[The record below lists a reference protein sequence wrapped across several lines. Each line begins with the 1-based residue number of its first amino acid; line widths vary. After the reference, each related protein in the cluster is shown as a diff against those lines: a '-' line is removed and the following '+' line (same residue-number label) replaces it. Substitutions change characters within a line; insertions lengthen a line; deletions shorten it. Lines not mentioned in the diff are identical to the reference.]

1 MPRKKLKF
9 PKYSLRSRLLVLSG
23 ATFLMCAGVILMFF
37 PLLNLTLEGLL
48 DSSVKQMREA
58 KEVEATTIAR
68 LMVLEFSRMKE
79 LLEVKPGPDSEADH
93 RIKDLLWQKVTFNEV
108 VEGIELIRGQGD
120 GKGSHLTYLFYRRE
134 ALELKPM
141 AGPQKLIKKFSG
153 NEKEL
158 LDFINTRQMVDKRAL
173 EAINWG
179 PKEEGQMLLR
189 YLPIHILVPEEGAL
203 YWGVAKI
210 GIDTSGLTHL
220 LTLQNREKDRIRKAI
235 WVELILSLT
244 VAGVLVVSLLYLWAR
259 SLTEPLRILSLA
271 ARDFKSAQPREFG
284 LWLENLRRVDSR
296 GQAEVDD
303 LKETLMRLGG
313 ALPRLGERLFAGEYQ
328 ACLARVA
335 ARALPVLMG
344 DGSRPR
350 QVKGGVGES
359 QAVDHPGPPPEKGA
373 PGTTAAAGGQDLGD
387 TCSRGENDLREWL
400 RFAQSTGG
408 EWRKTEVQALLA
420 GAWRLVTVGLPPTVR
435 AELDLSPTPPIWGA
449 PGLLAQAF
457 LLVLEYA
464 AQVVPPEGRLQLK
477 AGTAADGVTIL
488 LKVEGAELTPEECG
502 RLLAPLEAPQE
513 FRVPLG
519 PALAAAIAAAHDGE
533 LTVTPDPQGVTLTL
547 RLPPLG
553 HNHELH
559 EPYI

>member
-1 MPRKKLKF
+1 MPRKKLSF

-48 DSSVKQMREA
+48 DSSVKLMREA

-79 LLEVKPGPDSEADH
+79 LLEVKPGPESEADNI
-93 RIKDLLWQKVTFNEV
+93 IKNLLWQKVTFNEV

-134 ALELKPM
+134 APELKPM
-141 AGPQKLIKKFSG
+141 AGPQKIVKKFSG

-158 LDFINTRQMVDKRAL
+158 LDFINTRQMVDKRSL
-173 EAINWG
+173 DAINWG

-189 YLPIHILVPEEGAL
+189 YLPVHILVPEEGAL

-235 WVELILSLT
+235 WLEIILSLT
-244 VAGVLVVSLLYLWAR
+244 VAGVLAVSLLYLWAR

-271 ARDFKSAQPREFG
+271 AKDFKAAQPQEFG

-296 GQAEVDD
+296 GQAEVED

-313 ALPRLGERLFAGEYQ
+313 ALPRLGERLFTGEYQ

-335 ARALPVLMG
+335 SRALPGL
-344 DGSRPR
+344 
-350 QVKGGVGES
+350 
-359 QAVDHPGPPPEKGA
+359 
-373 PGTTAAAGGQDLGD
+373 LGD
-387 TCSRGENDLREWL
+387 NSRLRLETTLREWQ
-400 RFAQSTGG
+400 RFAQSSGG
-408 EWRKTEVQALLA
+408 EWQRTDIQPLLA
-420 GAWRLVTVGLPPTVR
+420 GAWQLVTAGLPPTVR
-435 AELDLSPTPPIWGA
+435 TALDSSPTPPLWGA
-449 PGLLAQAF
+449 PGLLAQA
-457 LLVLEYA
+457 LLLAMEYA
-464 AQVVPPEGRLQLK
+464 AQVVPPEGGFRLK
-477 AGTAADGVTIL
+477 AGPTAAGGMEVVL
-488 LKVEGAELTPEECG
+488 RAEGAEVTPEECR
-502 RLLAPLEAPQE
+502 RLLEPLTTPPEY
-513 FRVPLG
+513 RVPLG
-519 PALAAAIAAAHDGE
+519 PALAAAIAAAHGGS
-533 LTVTPDPQGVTLTL
+533 LTAAPDPQGLELTL

-553 HNHELH
+553 PDHELH